1 MKNSKMKF
9 KPMNQQS
16 SSTNLAATMIIT
28 AVVLLATL
36 GALNGGVAVTTGVW
50 DDLVSTLKDL
60 LTSSWV
66 IALAFVALVAAV
78 WQIAHGR
85 GYTTLATILGL
96 LAVALIGPD
105 MSIAIS
111 TTTHSP
117 ISAQPALNSQLG
129 CDVCSQ
135 HPLLLHAAR

>member
-1 MKNSKMKF
+1 
-9 KPMNQQS
+9 MNQQS
-16 SSTNLAATMIIT
+16 SSTDLAATMIIT

-36 GALNGGVAVTTGVW
+36 GALNGGTAVTGGVW

-85 GYTTLATILGL
+85 GYTALATILGL

-105 MSIAIS
+105 MAISIS

-117 ISAQPALNSQLG
+117 MSAQPTTNQIG
-129 CDVCSQ
+129 CDACSP